1 MSQRAL
7 IQRAF
12 RAIDT
17 AMNKTVTKKD
27 ARKPAI
33 IKKPVAAYCRVS
45 RNYEGL
51 MRSIHAQISYFKGL
65 IRSNPRWEP
74 AGIYADEGI
83 SGTRA
88 DKRPQFQKMLKECE
102 RGKIDLILTKS
113 ISRFA
118 CNTVDLLTVVRRL
131 KEMGVDV
138 LL

>member
-1 MSQRAL
+1 
-7 IQRAF
+7 
-12 RAIDT
+12 
-17 AMNKTVTKKD
+17 MNKTVTKID

-88 DKRPQFQKMLKECE
+88 DKRP
-102 RGKIDLILTKS
+102 S
-113 ISRFA
+113 SRRCSRNA
-118 CNTVDLLTVVRRL
+118 KGGRST
-131 KEMGVDV
+131 
-138 LL
+138 